1 MEMIITDL
9 RNEHIKKD
17 FKCGNE
23 LLDKYLSQQAK
34 QDVSRGLSACF
45 ILSDSTHVVK
55 GYYTLSSCSDK
66 LEGFP
71 EELAKKLPKS
81 YDNIPTTLLGRLA
94 CDISIKGQRY
104 GEILLID
111 ALKRSLEATTSIGS
125 LAVVVD
131 PIDEDARSFYKKY
144 EFIELVNGTRMF
156 LPMKTIKR
164 LFAGE

>member
-1 MEMIITDL
+1 MIITDL
-9 RNEHIKKD
+9 KNEHIRKD
-17 FKCGNE
+17 FQCGNE
-23 LLDKYLSQQAK
+23 LLNRYLAQQAR

-45 ILSDSTHVVK
+45 VLAGENLIVK

-66 LEGFP
+66 LESFP
-71 EELAKKLPKS
+71 EELAKRLPKS
-81 YDNIPTTLLGRLA
+81 YNSIPTTLLGRLA
-94 CDISIKGQRY
+94 CDISVKGQRY

-111 ALKRSLEATTSIGS
+111 ALKRSLETTTSIGS

-131 PIDEDARSFYKKY
+131 PIDEQARSFYQKY

-164 LFAGE
+164 LFAE